1 MKKILFVIFL
11 FSLLVA
17 CKKEVS
23 ELQSNYFVRFYGDAL
38 DDIASDVELT
48 PSGGYAFAA
57 TTTSTLPGRVDTDV
71 MLIITDKFGFQ
82 EGSTIIFGDEGNET
96 CNGLLV
102 LNDGYVLTGTS
113 NFKDVDSVFLVK
125 FGTDGEMVWKSSWG
139 STGRG
144 NDIAL
149 IDNKIVV
156 CGYTLDAGN
165 LEIQNPMLSFF
176 DLQGNLADIFPPKS
190 DGYFTSILQR
200 GNEVFGFGVRV
211 GNSATPDLF
220 IAGDGSDIYDFPL
233 GGNETSSRIIS
244 AENGGFF
251 IVGTTDPLGSGFSQ
265 IIVKKINDQFIE
277 DLTFNT
283 NPIGSDADF
292 RGVDIQEMEDGSI
305 VVLGDKTLS
314 KDTDIVLYILNP
326 DGTSRSSK
334 IYGKTG
340 NQSASSLKRTPDG
353 GLVILGGNQQEK
365 TTAMITLIKTDSE
378 GNIWE

>member
-23 ELQSNYFVRFYGDAL
+23 EMQSEYFVRFYGDAL

-57 TTTSTLPGRVDTDV
+57 TTTRPLPRVDTDV
-71 MLIITDKFGFQ
+71 MLVITDKFGFQ
-82 EGSTIIFGDEGNET
+82 VGNTIYFGGLGNET

-102 LNDGYVLTGTS
+102 VNDGYVLTGSS
-113 NFKDVDSVFLVK
+113 NSGEADSVFLVK
-125 FGTDGEMVWKSSWG
+125 FNAEGIFDWRSSWV
-139 STGRG
+139 STGQG
-144 NDIAL
+144 KDIAL

-156 CGYTLDAGN
+156 CGYTLDEGN
-165 LEIQNPMLSFF
+165 LEIQYPMLSFF

-200 GNEVFGFGVRV
+200 GNEVFGFGVLLE
-211 GNSATPDLF
+211 NSSNPDLF
-220 IAGDGSDIYDFPL
+220 IAGDGSDVYDFPL
-233 GGNETSSRIIS
+233 GGNESSSRIIP

-251 IVGTTDPLGSGFSQ
+251 IVGTTDPIGSGFSQ
-265 IIVKKINDQFIE
+265 IIVKKINDQFTE
-277 DLTFNT
+277 DLSFNA

-292 RGVDIQEMEDGSI
+292 RGVDIQELADGSI
-305 VVLGDKTLS
+305 AVLGDKTLS

-353 GLVILGGNQQEK
+353 GLVILGSNQQEK
-365 TTAMITLIKTDSE
+365 TNAMITLIKTDSE